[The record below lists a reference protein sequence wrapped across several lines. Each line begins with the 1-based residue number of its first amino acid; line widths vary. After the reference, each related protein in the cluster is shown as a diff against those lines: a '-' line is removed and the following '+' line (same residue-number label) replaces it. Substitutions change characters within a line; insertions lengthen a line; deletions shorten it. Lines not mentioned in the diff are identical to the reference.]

1 MLAASPIRILSSFD
15 PPSLRTTTAGIRMNQ
30 SRTTLRLT
38 PVPSRTEF
46 PARLVANPLVTPGA
60 FDIARATQP
69 ATDRPRPA
77 SSRIDA
83 ETVIYRL
90 EEAGQ
95 TLLTLPSRGPTTAL
109 RQTRHQY
116 LAEAVEAFAT
126 EADAPPRLPAPSAAR
141 ITRMD
146 QALAWIPLIPEAN
159 LVLRRVVGCRS
170 LVSPLTERHLF
181 SWRRLARLL
190 GADHKAIQRWHAT
203 GIDTIVATL
212 NRDATLAAVWDT
224 LG

>member
-1 MLAASPIRILSSFD
+1 MTQAPAAPRLTAI
-15 PPSLRTTTAGIRMNQ
+15 PPRTTM
-30 SRTTLRLT
+30 
-38 PVPSRTEF
+38 
-46 PARLVANPLVTPGA
+46 PARLDANPLVPPRS
-60 FDIARATQP
+60 FDPTRAT
-69 ATDRPRPA
+69 RPA
-77 SSRIDA
+77 VRAPAIDAQIDA

-90 EEAGQ
+90 KEAGQ
-95 TLLTLPSRGPTTAL
+95 TLLCLPARGPTTAL

-116 LAEAVEAFAT
+116 LADAVEAFAA
-126 EADAPPRLPAPSAAR
+126 EADAPPRLPTPSAAR

-146 QALAWIPLIPEAN
+146 QALAWIPLIPADN
-159 LVLRRVVGCRS
+159 LVLRRIVGCRA

-181 SWRRLARLL
+181 TWRRLARLL

-212 NRDATLAAVWDT
+212 NRDATLAAAWDN

>member
-1 MLAASPIRILSSFD
+1 MTEPRS
-15 PPSLRTTTAGIRMNQ
+15 
-30 SRTTLRLT
+30 TLHLT
-38 PVPSRTEF
+38 PIPSRTAF
-46 PARLVANPLVTPGA
+46 PQRLTANPLIAPGA

-69 ATDRPRPA
+69 APHRRTGPTP
-77 SSRIDA
+77 SNRIDA

-95 TLLTLPSRGPTTAL
+95 TLLSLPNRGPTTAL

-116 LAEAVEAFAT
+116 LAEAVEAFAS
-126 EADAPPRLPAPSAAR
+126 ESDAPPKIPTPSAAR

-146 QALAWIPLIPEAN
+146 QALAWVPLIPEAN
-159 LVLRRVVGCRS
+159 LVLRRIVGCRS

-181 SWRRLARLL
+181 TWRRLARLL

-203 GIDTIVATL
+203 GIDIIVATL
-212 NRDATLAAVWDT
+212 NRDATLAEAWDN

>member
-1 MLAASPIRILSSFD
+1 MTQPPASPRLTAI
-15 PPSLRTTTAGIRMNQ
+15 PP
-30 SRTTLRLT
+30 RTTLPDRL
-38 PVPSRTEF
+38 
-46 PARLVANPLVTPGA
+46 AANPLIPPRS
-60 FDIARATQP
+60 FDLARAT
-69 ATDRPRPA
+69 RPA
-77 SSRIDA
+77 AGPRANATARIDA

-95 TLLTLPSRGPTTAL
+95 TLLCLPARGPTTAL

-116 LAEAVEAFAT
+116 LAEAIETFAA
-126 EADAPPRLPAPSAAR
+126 EADAPPRLPTPPAAR

-146 QALAWIPLIPEAN
+146 QALAWIPLIPADN
-159 LVLRRVVGCRS
+159 LVLRRIVGCRA

-181 SWRRLARLL
+181 TWRRLARLL
-190 GADHKAIQRWHAT
+190 GADHKAVQRWHAT

-212 NRDATLAAVWDT
+212 NRDATLAAAWDN

>member
-1 MLAASPIRILSSFD
+1 
-15 PPSLRTTTAGIRMNQ
+15 MNQ
-30 SRTTLRLT
+30 PRTTLRLT
-38 PVPSRTEF
+38 PVPSRTAFAE
-46 PARLVANPLVTPGA
+46 RLTANPLVPPGT
-60 FDIARATQP
+60 FNIARATQP
-69 ATDRPRPA
+69 APHRHSGVPTA
-77 SSRIDA
+77 ARIDA

-95 TLLTLPSRGPTTAL
+95 TLLSLPNRGPSTAL

-116 LAEAVEAFAT
+116 IAEAVETFAA
-126 EADAPPRLPAPSAAR
+126 EVDAPLQLPTPSAAR

-146 QALAWIPLIPEAN
+146 QALAWVPLIPEAN

-181 SWRRLARLL
+181 TWRRLARLL

-212 NRDATLAAVWDT
+212 NRDATLAAAWDN

>member
-1 MLAASPIRILSSFD
+1 
-15 PPSLRTTTAGIRMNQ
+15 MNQ
-30 SRTTLRLT
+30 PRSTLT
-38 PVPSRTEF
+38 PIPTRTAL
-46 PARLVANPLVTPGA
+46 PQRLVANPLMPRNT

-69 ATDRPRPA
+69 APHRRGVQTPPG
-77 SSRIDA
+77 RIDA

-95 TLLTLPSRGPTTAL
+95 TLLSLPARGPTTAL

-126 EADAPPRLPAPSAAR
+126 ESDAAPQIPTPSAAR

-146 QALAWIPLIPEAN
+146 QALTWIPLIPEAN
-159 LVLRRVVGCRS
+159 LVLRRIVGCRS

-181 SWRRLARLL
+181 TWRRLARLL

-203 GIDTIVATL
+203 GIDAIVATL
-212 NRDATLAAVWDT
+212 NRDAALAAAWDN

>member
-1 MLAASPIRILSSFD
+1 LA
-15 PPSLRTTTAGIRMNQ
+15 
-30 SRTTLRLT
+30 
-38 PVPSRTEF
+38 
-46 PARLVANPLVTPGA
+46 ANPLIPRDT

-69 ATDRPRPA
+69 APHRRSVQTPTG
-77 SSRIDA
+77 RIDA
-83 ETVIYRL
+83 ETVLYRL

-95 TLLTLPSRGPTTAL
+95 TLLSLPARGPTTAL

-116 LAEAVEAFAT
+116 LADAVEAFAA
-126 EADAPPRLPAPSAAR
+126 EGDAPPQIPIPSAAR

-159 LVLRRVVGCRS
+159 LVLRRIVGCRS

-181 SWRRLARLL
+181 TWRRLARLL

-212 NRDATLAAVWDT
+212 NRDATLAAAWDH

>member
-1 MLAASPIRILSSFD
+1 
-15 PPSLRTTTAGIRMNQ
+15 MNQ
-30 SRTTLRLT
+30 PRTTLSLTAVPTRTAFPERL
-38 PVPSRTEF
+38 S
-46 PARLVANPLVTPGA
+46 ANPLIPHGE
-60 FDIARATQP
+60 FDIARAT
-69 ATDRPRPA
+69 RPA
-77 SSRIDA
+77 PQRNKPAAPTNRIDA

-95 TLLTLPSRGPTTAL
+95 TLLSLPTRGPSTAL

-116 LAEAVEAFAT
+116 LAEAVEAFAG
-126 EADAPPRLPAPSAAR
+126 ESDAAPQIPTPSAAR

-159 LVLRRVVGCRS
+159 LVLRRIVGCRS

-181 SWRRLARLL
+181 TWRRLARLL
-190 GADHKAIQRWHAT
+190 GADHKAIQRWHAA

-212 NRDATLAAVWDT
+212 NRDATLAAAWDN

>member
-1 MLAASPIRILSSFD
+1 MTHPRA
-15 PPSLRTTTAGIRMNQ
+15 
-30 SRTTLRLT
+30 TLRLSVI
-38 PVPSRTEF
+38 PDRNALPE
-46 PARLVANPLVTPGA
+46 RLATNPLIPRGT
-60 FDIARATQP
+60 FDAARATHP
-69 ATDRPRPA
+69 SPYP
-77 SSRIDA
+77 SRKAGHSKVAIDA

-95 TLLTLPSRGPTTAL
+95 TLLSLPHRGPSTAL

-116 LAEAVEAFAT
+116 LAEAIDAFGAESDT
-126 EADAPPRLPAPSAAR
+126 PPQIPTPSAAR

-146 QALAWIPLIPEAN
+146 QALAWVPLIPEAN
-159 LVLRRVVGCRS
+159 LVLRRIVGCRS

-181 SWRRLARLL
+181 TWRRLARLL

-203 GIDTIVATL
+203 GVDIIVATL
-212 NRDATLAAVWDT
+212 NRDATLAAAWDT